1 MTRKPD
7 LYETLSKAGGSTR
20 YREVHQAEPETLEQ
34 DNEGGAYRQP
44 GRAGTKPITV
54 HFPKIVRDQLK
65 ILAVKEDASML
76 PIHASSAQQS
86 LVDLAAL
93 PYARTVASA
102 PTGYS

>member
-65 ILAVKEDASML
+65 ILAVKEDASMQDL
-76 PIHASSAQQS
+76 VAEAFNDFFAKHGMPEIAPAS
-86 LVDLAAL
+86 
-93 PYARTVASA
+93 RKRR
-102 PTGYS
+102 

>member
-20 YREVHQAEPETLEQ
+20 HRDSPPERSPRLSSRTTRR
-34 DNEGGAYRQP
+34 AYRQP

-65 ILAVKEDASML
+65 ILAVKEDASM
-76 PIHASSAQQS
+76 QD
-86 LVDLAAL
+86 LVAEAFNDFFAKHGM
-93 PYARTVASA
+93 PEIA
-102 PTGYS
+102 PTSRKRR

>member
-20 YREVHQAEPETLEQ
+20 HREAHQAEPETLEQ
-34 DNEGGAYRQP
+34 DEGRAYRQP

-65 ILAVKEDASML
+65 ILAVKEDASMQDL
-76 PIHASSAQQS
+76 VAEAFNDFFAKHGMPEIAPAS
-86 LVDLAAL
+86 
-93 PYARTVASA
+93 RKRR
-102 PTGYS
+102 